1 MIKDETDGAFILTT
15 KESELDNLIDEIKR
29 DGNKYKFDLI
39 ITSSNTELIIK
50 KFEALLNNNSIDR
63 ICIYKIIP
71 QNLEELRS
79 KYNKIDGVCNQIKE
93 VISFLYEKNQESEIF
108 PTIQLITYEDYI
120 NKYME

>member
-15 KESELDNLIDEIKR
+15 KESELNNLIDEIKR

-39 ITSSNTELIIK
+39 ITSSNAELIIK

-71 QNLEELRS
+71 QNLEELRN
-79 KYNKIDGVCNQIKE
+79 KYNKIEGVCNQIKE

-108 PTIQLITYEDYI
+108 PTIQLITYKDYI
-120 NKYME
+120 NK